1 MNIPNSHY
9 LNQPARTAALISN
22 ADAIIGLE
30 LGDYWAT
37 VNAFVD
43 NGHDGL
49 GVNESRIKPGTKLI
63 GISSIGLVT
72 KSNYQDFQRFQS
84 LDIDMPGDPQA
95 TLPPLIEALKPPTSP
110 PPPPPT
116 ANPPAPL

>member
-1 MNIPNSHY
+1 MNIPNTHY
-9 LNQPARTAALISN
+9 LNQTARTAALISN

-72 KSNYQDFQRFQS
+72 KSNYQDFQRFQN
-84 LDIDMPGDPQA
+84 LDIDMADA
-95 TLPPLIEALKPPTSP
+95 PPTTPPSPIEARKAAISSDARAQHEKLG
-110 PPPPPT
+110 
-116 ANPPAPL
+116 